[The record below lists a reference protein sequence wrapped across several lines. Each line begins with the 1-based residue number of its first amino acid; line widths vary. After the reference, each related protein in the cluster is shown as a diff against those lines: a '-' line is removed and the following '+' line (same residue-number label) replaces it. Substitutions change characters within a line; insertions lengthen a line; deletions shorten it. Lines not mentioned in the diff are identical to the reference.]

1 MIKKPTTWLMMA
13 LFIAV
18 FSTNVSASKHNAN
31 DMTCQELLEQDYYD
45 IPVVVGY
52 LWAYNTKTGTYQVI
66 QVDEMDVVE
75 VDDVIEYCQKN
86 PKDKATTAVQ
96 KSSD

>member
-1 MIKKPTTWLMMA
+1 MLKNQCLLAIAAIFTT
-13 LFIAV
+13 V
-18 FSTNVSASKHNAN
+18 FSTNVLAAKHNAS

-52 LWAYNTKTGTYQVI
+52 LWAYNTKTGTYQEVE
-66 QVDEMDVVE
+66 VDEMDVVE

-86 PKDKATTAVQ
+86 PKDKATKAVQ
-96 KSSD
+96 KASD

>member
-1 MIKKPTTWLMMA
+1 MFKSSILWLMAAMFFVVYA
-13 LFIAV
+13 
-18 FSTNVSASKHNAN
+18 TSASAAKKNAS

-52 LWAYNTKTGTYQVI
+52 LWAYNTETGTYQVVE
-66 QVDEMDVVE
+66 VDEMDIVE

-86 PKDKATTAVQ
+86 PNTKATTAIQ
-96 KSSD
+96 KSAD